1 MEKKEPLLALLS
13 AGLVLCHHFLLPD
26 WSWVASWEAG
36 PFSSGSAEALAG
48 VARVSLLGRPVT
60 VLVGVL
66 AVPLPF
72 YFSLMSFTLFIFIV
86 YLFPIRRVLWIFLS
100 VSLHNFCGVV
110 FHAVYFYTLHKPSSI
125 LLSFFHFE
133 NFIHDKY
140 RSIV

>member
-1 MEKKEPLLALLS
+1 MEAENWVS
-13 AGLVLCHHFLLPD
+13 STCGLVLCHYFLLPD

-66 AVPLPF
+66 AVPLPL
-72 YFSLMSFTLFIFIV
+72 YFSLMSFTWLIFIV

-100 VSLHNFCGVV
+100 VSLHTLCGVV
-110 FHAVYFYTLHKPSSI
+110 FHVVCVHSLHIPSSI

-133 NFIHDKY
+133 NFIDDK
-140 RSIV
+140 